1 MKDIPFFTTEY
12 GVASLMLA
20 EIPYRQEA
28 YIRIQSVCDGAVEE
42 LIREC
47 MAFCRAAGAEKIY
60 WSAGDVEG
68 ELHTSILEM
77 RGVAWVNQTKLENL
91 FPVTEETIERWR
103 QIFNERMI
111 QVDNAATL
119 TSHDEKR
126 ILASGGAY
134 FVHHDGELLGV
145 GWMEDTKLQAI
156 AAVKPGAGERVL
168 HSLMSLVEG
177 ESVTLEV
184 ASTNEKAI
192 RLYERAG
199 FVKTREIR
207 RWYRA

>member
-1 MKDIPFFTTEY
+1 MKDIPFFTTDY
-12 GVASLMLA
+12 GVASLLLA

-28 YIRIQSVCDGAVEE
+28 YIRVQDVQEGALEE
-42 LIREC
+42 LIQEC
-47 MAFCRAAGAEKIY
+47 VTFCRTAGAERIY
-60 WSAGDVEG
+60 WSAEEEEG
-68 ELHTSILEM
+68 ELHTSIFEM
-77 RGVAWVNQTKLENL
+77 CGVAWVNQTKLESL
-91 FPVTEETIERWR
+91 FPVTEETMDHWR

-119 TSHDEKR
+119 TSYDEKR
-126 ILASGGAY
+126 ILESGGAY

-156 AAVKPGAGERVL
+156 AAVQPGAGERVL

-177 ESVTLEV
+177 ASVTLEV

-192 RLYERAG
+192 RLYERYG
-199 FVKTREIR
+199 FVKTREVR